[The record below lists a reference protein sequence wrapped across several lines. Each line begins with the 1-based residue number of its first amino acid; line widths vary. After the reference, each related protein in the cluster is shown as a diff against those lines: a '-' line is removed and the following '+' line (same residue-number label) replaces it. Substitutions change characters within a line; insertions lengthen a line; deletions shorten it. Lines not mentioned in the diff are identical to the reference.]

1 APPDEDPETRE
12 QRQTRNRSRNQRRI
26 TAALRRQHKAEF
38 ERDQAVA
45 HAQQIQAQWAALQ
58 QRGPES
64 QQPPAAPVPAAAP
77 ADASSVGGLQKP
89 KEEDFERYAD
99 FVEATAKFQFE
110 VQRAAEHVQR
120 MAHEDRVRA
129 QEAARVFETRQQA
142 ARDKYSDY
150 DAVVSQPI
158 PINQAIAHAVK

>member
-77 ADASSVGGLQKP
+77 ADASSSGGLQKP
-89 KEEDFERYAD
+89 KEEDFERYSD

-110 VQRAAEHVQR
+110 VARAAEHAQR
-120 MAHEDRVRA
+120 VAHEERQRA
-129 QEAARVFETRQQA
+129 NEAVHVFLTRQQA
-142 ARDKYSDY
+142 AREKYPDF
-150 DAVVSQPI
+150 DVVVNQPI
-158 PINQAIAHAVK
+158 P